1 MENFD
6 IFGDL
11 IFSNLNGCVNTSLYP
26 LLLKMANITLV
37 YKKDSK
43 VRKVITDQL
52 VYCQTSPKC
61 MNGSCLNKRQN
72 TLKVFSINTNV
83 DLEKDL
89 ELSIVQPP
97 MLEKWMSANDN
108 KKSFGALLTDLSKAF
123 DCLPHD
129 PLIANAYD
137 FNMSAVRFVHS
148 YLKNPMQRKK

>member
-1 MENFD
+1 MTHFWGLLLDIGTIRILLQLGRFITLNLIFSFKNVTKEEILKELNNLKIKKATQNTDIPTKTIMENFD

-89 ELSIVQPP
+89 ELSIV
-97 MLEKWMSANDN
+97 
-108 KKSFGALLTDLSKAF
+108 
-123 DCLPHD
+123 
-129 PLIANAYD
+129 
-137 FNMSAVRFVHS
+137 
-148 YLKNPMQRKK
+148 

>member
-1 MENFD
+1 MTHFWGLLLDIGTIRILLQLGRFITLNLIFSFKNVTKEEILKELNNLKIKKATQNTDIPTKTIMENFD

-43 VRKVITDQL
+43 VQKVITDQL

-89 ELSIVQPP
+89 VLSIV
-97 MLEKWMSANDN
+97 
-108 KKSFGALLTDLSKAF
+108 
-123 DCLPHD
+123 
-129 PLIANAYD
+129 
-137 FNMSAVRFVHS
+137 
-148 YLKNPMQRKK
+148 

>member
-1 MENFD
+1 MTHFWGLLLDIGTIRILLQLGRFITLNLIFSFKNVTKEEILKELNNLKIKKATQSTDIPTKTIMENFD

-43 VRKVITDQL
+43 VQKVITDQL

-89 ELSIVQPP
+89 ELSIV
-97 MLEKWMSANDN
+97 
-108 KKSFGALLTDLSKAF
+108 
-123 DCLPHD
+123 
-129 PLIANAYD
+129 
-137 FNMSAVRFVHS
+137 
-148 YLKNPMQRKK
+148 

>member
-1 MENFD
+1 MTHFWGLLLDIGTIRMLLQLGRFITLNLIFSFKNVTKEEILKELNNLKIKKATQNIDIPTKTIMENCD

-43 VRKVITDQL
+43 VQKVITNQL

-89 ELSIVQPP
+89 ELSIV
-97 MLEKWMSANDN
+97 
-108 KKSFGALLTDLSKAF
+108 
-123 DCLPHD
+123 
-129 PLIANAYD
+129 
-137 FNMSAVRFVHS
+137 
-148 YLKNPMQRKK
+148 

>member
-1 MENFD
+1 MLLQLGRFITLNLIFSFKNVTKEEILKELNNLKIKKATQNTDIPTKTIMENFD

-43 VRKVITDQL
+43 VQKVITDQL

-89 ELSIVQPP
+89 ELSIV
-97 MLEKWMSANDN
+97 
-108 KKSFGALLTDLSKAF
+108 
-123 DCLPHD
+123 
-129 PLIANAYD
+129 
-137 FNMSAVRFVHS
+137 
-148 YLKNPMQRKK
+148 

>member
-1 MENFD
+1 MLQLGRFITLNLIFSFKNVTKEEILKELNNLKIKKATQNTDIPTKTIMENFD

-52 VYCQTSPKC
+52 VNCQTSPKC

-89 ELSIVQPP
+89 ELSIV
-97 MLEKWMSANDN
+97 
-108 KKSFGALLTDLSKAF
+108 
-123 DCLPHD
+123 
-129 PLIANAYD
+129 
-137 FNMSAVRFVHS
+137 
-148 YLKNPMQRKK
+148 

>member
-1 MENFD
+1 MLQLGRFITLNLIFSFKNVTKEEILKELNNLKIKKATQNTDIPTKTIMENFD

-89 ELSIVQPP
+89 ELSIV
-97 MLEKWMSANDN
+97 
-108 KKSFGALLTDLSKAF
+108 
-123 DCLPHD
+123 
-129 PLIANAYD
+129 
-137 FNMSAVRFVHS
+137 
-148 YLKNPMQRKK
+148 

>member
-1 MENFD
+1 MLLQLGRFITLNLIFSFKNVTKEEILKELNNLKIKKATQNTDIPTKTIMENFD

-11 IFSNLNGCVNTSLYP
+11 IFLNLNGCVNTSLYP

-43 VRKVITDQL
+43 VQKVITDQL
-52 VYCQTSPKC
+52 VYCQISPKC

-89 ELSIVQPP
+89 ELSIV
-97 MLEKWMSANDN
+97 
-108 KKSFGALLTDLSKAF
+108 
-123 DCLPHD
+123 
-129 PLIANAYD
+129 
-137 FNMSAVRFVHS
+137 
-148 YLKNPMQRKK
+148 

>member
-1 MENFD
+1 MTHFWGLLLDIGTIRILLQLGRFITLNLIFSFKNVTKEEVLKELNNLKIKKATQNTDIPTKTIMENFD

-43 VRKVITDQL
+43 VQKVITDQL

-89 ELSIVQPP
+89 ELSIV
-97 MLEKWMSANDN
+97 
-108 KKSFGALLTDLSKAF
+108 
-123 DCLPHD
+123 
-129 PLIANAYD
+129 
-137 FNMSAVRFVHS
+137 
-148 YLKNPMQRKK
+148 

>member
-1 MENFD
+1 MLLQLGRFITLNLIFSFKNVTKEEILKELNNLKIKKATQNTDIPTKTIMENCD

-43 VRKVITDQL
+43 VQKVITDQL

-89 ELSIVQPP
+89 ELSIV
-97 MLEKWMSANDN
+97 
-108 KKSFGALLTDLSKAF
+108 
-123 DCLPHD
+123 
-129 PLIANAYD
+129 
-137 FNMSAVRFVHS
+137 
-148 YLKNPMQRKK
+148 

>member
-1 MENFD
+1 MLQLGRFITLNLIFSFKNVTKEEILKELNNLKIKKATQNTDIPTKTIMENFD

-43 VRKVITDQL
+43 VQKVITDQL

-89 ELSIVQPP
+89 ELSIV
-97 MLEKWMSANDN
+97 
-108 KKSFGALLTDLSKAF
+108 
-123 DCLPHD
+123 
-129 PLIANAYD
+129 
-137 FNMSAVRFVHS
+137 
-148 YLKNPMQRKK
+148 

>member
-1 MENFD
+1 MLLQLGRFITLNPIFSFKNVTKEEILKELNNLKLKKATQNTDIPTKTIMENFD

-43 VRKVITDQL
+43 VQKVITDQL

-89 ELSIVQPP
+89 ELSIV
-97 MLEKWMSANDN
+97 
-108 KKSFGALLTDLSKAF
+108 
-123 DCLPHD
+123 
-129 PLIANAYD
+129 
-137 FNMSAVRFVHS
+137 
-148 YLKNPMQRKK
+148 

>member
-1 MENFD
+1 MTHFWGLLLDIGTIRILLQLGRFITLNLIFSFKNVTKEEILKELNNLKIKKATQNTDIPTKTIMENFD

-11 IFSNLNGCVNTSLYP
+11 IFSNLNGCVNTSLYQ

-43 VRKVITDQL
+43 VQKVITDQL

-89 ELSIVQPP
+89 ELSIV
-97 MLEKWMSANDN
+97 
-108 KKSFGALLTDLSKAF
+108 
-123 DCLPHD
+123 
-129 PLIANAYD
+129 
-137 FNMSAVRFVHS
+137 
-148 YLKNPMQRKK
+148 

>member
-1 MENFD
+1 MTHFWGLLLDIGTIRILLQLGRFITLNLIFSFKNVTKEEILKELNNLKIKKATQNTDIPTKTIMENFD

-43 VRKVITDQL
+43 VQKVITDQL

-89 ELSIVQPP
+89 ELSIV
-97 MLEKWMSANDN
+97 
-108 KKSFGALLTDLSKAF
+108 
-123 DCLPHD
+123 
-129 PLIANAYD
+129 
-137 FNMSAVRFVHS
+137 
-148 YLKNPMQRKK
+148 

>member
-1 MENFD
+1 MTHFWGLLLDIGTIRILLQLGRFITLNLIFSFKNVTKEEILKELNNLKIKKATQNTDIPTKTIMENFD

-43 VRKVITDQL
+43 VQKVITDQL

-72 TLKVFSINTNV
+72 TLKVFSINTSV

-89 ELSIVQPP
+89 ELSIV
-97 MLEKWMSANDN
+97 
-108 KKSFGALLTDLSKAF
+108 
-123 DCLPHD
+123 
-129 PLIANAYD
+129 
-137 FNMSAVRFVHS
+137 
-148 YLKNPMQRKK
+148 